1 MIRTANQ
8 GKFKLFETFDKTTI
22 LELDGNQNY
31 AWVSAGKIGDILI
44 FSKNKFKES
53 NILSMGNYRIYEVK
67 DEPELTDLE
76 HLELYIGDGKWQGY
90 LLPTG
95 LPKLNDKR
103 NRIIATNEL
112 ITKSTH

>member
-1 MIRTANQ
+1 MIRTINQ

-22 LELDGNQNY
+22 LQLDENQNF

-53 NILSMGNYRIYEVK
+53 SILSMGNYRLYEVK
-67 DEPELTDLE
+67 NEPKLTDLV
-76 HLELYIGDGKWQGY
+76 HLELYIGEGKWQGY

-95 LPKLNDKR
+95 LPKLSDKR
-103 NRIIATNEL
+103 NRIIATNEV
-112 ITKSTH
+112 ITKSTL